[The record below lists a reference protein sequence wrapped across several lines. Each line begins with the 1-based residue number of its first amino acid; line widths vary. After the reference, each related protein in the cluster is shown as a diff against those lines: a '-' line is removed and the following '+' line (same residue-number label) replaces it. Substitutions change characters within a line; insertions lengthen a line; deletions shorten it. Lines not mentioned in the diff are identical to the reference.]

1 MWNCCSRLPLEIW
14 VLLGHGMLSLNRR
27 SVNKDNCRGDEY
39 GGRVAAAGRRL
50 KEEDLGLSVQLLRH
64 SQDSAIQRQCR
75 VKWIGKIWRLPKV
88 WESRASR
95 QAEQG
100 REGRGS
106 HKNMNTTPLLR
117 LAHEEESLEHSH
129 YAGSWNVQ
137 QHRVADCPSRG
148 SPGRGGALPGGR
160 VMALVVIPTR
170 FSHFL
175 ISLSY
180 DLLDFQFAVDCSVS
194 SAHTCR
200 IWRKCEDQLSYHHIR
215 YRQLVDV
222 KFTDVF

>member
-1 MWNCCSRLPLEIW
+1 M
-14 VLLGHGMLSLNRR
+14 
-27 SVNKDNCRGDEY
+27 
-39 GGRVAAAGRRL
+39 
-50 KEEDLGLSVQLLRH
+50 
-64 SQDSAIQRQCR
+64 
-75 VKWIGKIWRLPKV
+75 
-88 WESRASR
+88 WESRASK

-106 HKNMNTTPLLR
+106 HKNMNTPPLLR

-129 YAGSWNVQ
+129 YAGSYNVH

-148 SPGRGGALPGGR
+148 SPGRLGALPGGR

-200 IWRKCEDQLSYHHIR
+200 I
-215 YRQLVDV
+215 
-222 KFTDVF
+222 